1 MDAERRVT
9 IAAPGCRP
17 LQLVDEAQQELG
29 IVAGRD
35 GSMEQLIQIG
45 DVLGNNRI
53 IERVHK
59 VISLPI
65 LTMSHP
71 PFPCVGWGAVYA
83 QVIA

>member
-1 MDAERRVT
+1 MDTGRWAT
-9 IAAPGCRP
+9 ATAPSCYP

-35 GSMEQLIQIG
+35 GSMEQLMQIG